1 MRPHVATEPRTVT
14 SAPGLTTRRRPWPE
28 KAIGGAERRLA
39 DRADA
44 TFDPPGNL
52 APDEGCDP
60 SVYAHGAIAEA
71 RRTSRRRSQEATR

>member
-14 SAPGLTTRRRPWPE
+14 SAPGLTARRRPWPE
-28 KAIGGAERRLA
+28 KAERRPA
-39 DRADA
+39 NRAEA
-44 TFDPPGNL
+44 NFDPLGNL

-60 SVYAHGAIAEA
+60 SVYTHSAIAEA